1 MLLTCACHIKC
12 YIINPILIWE
22 KCANMSMSGWMSGC
36 NQVEEG
42 QYDAR

>member
-1 MLLTCACHIKC
+1 MKPVFPCACHIKC
-12 YIINPILIWE
+12 YIINAILILG
-22 KCANMSMSGWMSGC
+22 KCANMSMTGC